1 LDGDQGKHAVDDSLL
16 VELNVARSS
25 ANALLTAERMAQ
37 GSAVDDVLTARS
49 DAILHIDPTF
59 SLEIAF
65 FRWLAGAG
73 GPQVLQGRVLDAL
86 PRSKG
91 IHSAKQVASKIEQIN
106 ASPLYGFVSREG
118 QTSVNIAGEFVT
130 ALANLRMPTLKA
142 AEGHDFLLLVK
153 ERLCWLVNSQPTAG
167 ASDAPVLNGAAALTA
182 MFQVQ
187 VDKTKGSEEVTL
199 GDLQVVHAFHWLLN
213 ADQVGK
219 LQQMVSGI
227 YKTSTGAGPAG
238 ATVVHKRKTTVATD
252 ATAKKAA
259 ATAATM
265 SLFSNKK

>member
-1 LDGDQGKHAVDDSLL
+1 MRA
-16 VELNVARSS
+16 
-25 ANALLTAERMAQ
+25 
-37 GSAVDDVLTARS
+37 
-49 DAILHIDPTF
+49 
-59 SLEIAF
+59 
-65 FRWLAGAG
+65 
-73 GPQVLQGRVLDAL
+73 
-86 PRSKG
+86 
-91 IHSAKQVASKIEQIN
+91 
-106 ASPLYGFVSREG
+106 PLYGFVSREG
-118 QTSVNIAGEFVT
+118 QASVNIAGEFVT

-142 AEGHDFLLLVK
+142 AEGHDFLLRVK
-153 ERLCWLVNSQPTAG
+153 ERLCWFVNSQPTAG
-167 ASDAPVLNGAAALTA
+167 ASDAPVLNGAAAWTA

-187 VDKTKGSEEVTL
+187 MDKTKGSEKVAL
-199 GDLQVVHAFHWLLN
+199 GDLQVVHACHWLLN

-238 ATVVHKRKTTVATD
+238 AKVVHTRKTTVATD